1 MPRQRN
7 AGKGLMLDTNLP
19 LILIKIKIMMMIMM
33 MIMMI
38 MMRMMIR
45 IQMMFNV
52 RLSPKKMQGLF
63 TNHAF
68 S

>member
-19 LILIKIKIMMMIMM
+19 LILIKIKIMMMIMIK
-33 MIMMI
+33 IML
-38 MMRMMIR
+38 RMMIR
-45 IQMMFNV
+45 IQMMFYV

-63 TNHAF
+63 KNHVF
-68 S
+68 SS